1 MNREKLL
8 SALTGSLLG
17 FVIALGSLGC
27 LQSAFDLPVS
37 DAAMLWGTVAGIALL
52 GALILQ
58 WKHGCLS
65 LICLLALA
73 AGYLYREGTA
83 VQQFLQLL
91 QHISTV
97 YDRAYHWGIL
107 QFTEISGAVASDLVL
122 GIWAVVISLAT
133 VRSVCLQKRI
143 WLPVLTALVPFA
155 GCIVVTDTVPGE
167 KYLFAL
173 LAGLILLLL
182 TDTVHRENR
191 MQGIRLTVSAALPVA
206 LGLMVLFHT
215 IPQETYIN
223 RSAVL
228 QENLR
233 TALDHMPQLME
244 EGLTEAAAAFRGIPS
259 REVNLAG
266 LSSRI
271 PFTYPVMEVTTE
283 KSGTLYLRGQDYDQ
297 YNGLGWTA
305 SEIREESF
313 FRSDPPEQTITIR
326 TRGRPQLRY
335 LPYYPA
341 DETLL
346 SGGLAEN
353 PNRPTEYTVSQAS
366 LPENWR
372 QTAYLSG
379 SAELPA
385 ALQPYLTLPEATQQS
400 ATAFLQHM
408 YQSNASNTEKAD
420 IIAALVTDCADYSLS
435 PPPMPEGEA
444 DFALWF
450 LQEADTGYCI
460 HFATAAAVLLRAA
473 DIPARYVTGY
483 MVDVTA
489 GETATVTEEEAH
501 AWAEYYEPNLG
512 CWIPLEVTPAGGTTT
527 PTPVTPT
534 VQTMPPQMPSLPAA
548 TEIPEPSDSS
558 ENPTISAAPIQ
569 APVLPPPGEA
579 ENRNLLFLLLIPALI
594 LAAIVQRSV
603 RLELRCRRQH
613 RGTTNA
619 QALQRWREAERLAR
633 LLKETPAE
641 ELIDLAQKAKYS
653 QYEITPE
660 ELQYFDSY
668 CRSCLRRLKGKPIYL
683 RVIYRYFYAAY

>member
-17 FVIALGSLGC
+17 FVIALGSIGC

-37 DAAMLWGTVAGIALL
+37 DSTMLWSTVAGIALL
-52 GALILQ
+52 SAMILQ
-58 WKHGCLS
+58 WKHGS
-65 LICLLALA
+65 LTIVCLLSLA

-83 VQQFLQLL
+83 AQQLLQLL
-91 QHISTV
+91 QHISTI

-107 QFTEISGAVASDLVL
+107 QFTEISEAGTSDLVL

-133 VRSVCLQKRI
+133 VRSVCLQKRV
-143 WLPVLTALVPFA
+143 WLPVLTALIPFA

-167 KYLFAL
+167 KFLFAL

-182 TDTVHRENR
+182 TDTVHRENQ
-191 MQGIRLTVSAALPVA
+191 MQGVRLTLSAALPVV
-206 LGLMVLFHT
+206 LGLMALFHA

-223 RSAVL
+223 HSAVL

-244 EGLTEAAAAFRGIPS
+244 EGLTEAAATFRGIPS

-266 LSSRI
+266 LSNRI

-283 KSGTLYLRGQDYDQ
+283 KSGTLYLRGQDYNQ
-297 YNGLGWTA
+297 YDGLSWT
-305 SEIREESF
+305 SSVNREESF
-313 FRSDPPEQTITIR
+313 SRSGSDRQPITIR
-326 TRGRPQLRY
+326 TRGKPQLRY

-346 SGGLAEN
+346 SGGLAGN
-353 PNRPTEYTVSQAS
+353 PERLTEYTLFQVP

-372 QTAYLSG
+372 QTAYLSKG
-379 SAELPA
+379 AELPA
-385 ALQPYLTLPEATQQS
+385 AVQPYLTLPETTRQA

-408 YQSNASNTEKAD
+408 YPSNASHTEKAD

-435 PPPMPEGEA
+435 PPKMPEGEA

-483 MVDVTA
+483 MVEVTA
-489 GETATVTEEEAH
+489 GETAVITEEEAH

-512 CWIPLEVTPAGGTTT
+512 CWIPLEVTPAEQAAA
-527 PTPVTPT
+527 PTPITPP
-534 VQTMPPQMPSLPAA
+534 VQTMPTQTPTLPAA
-548 TEIPEPSDSS
+548 TEIPEPPDAS
-558 ENPTISAAPIQ
+558 ENPTISAAPVQTPTISP
-569 APVLPPPGEA
+569 PVEA
-579 ENRNLLFLLLIPALI
+579 ENRNLLFLLLIPALV
-594 LAAIVQRSV
+594 LAAVVQRSV

-619 QALQRWREAERLAR
+619 QALQRWQEAERLAR

-668 CRSCLRRLKGKPIYL
+668 CRSCLRKLKEKPIYL
-683 RVIYRYFYAAY
+683 RFIYRYFYAVY